1 MVIAW
6 RKGRWIYAFIS
17 PFDGNSLKWNMRKLT
32 VQTDSLE
39 INFEWTDSNIVM
51 ITTKT
56 KIWNSRLKKQIC
68 MHIVSNWEIRNIG
81 FSRNG
86 LIFGFFVESHL
97 AEVFCWLKNPLLWK
111 MIFRDMDF
119 PQRNTSARWL
129 SIKVQIWLNHIEFCY
144 REFP

>member
-1 MVIAW
+1 
-6 RKGRWIYAFIS
+6 
-17 PFDGNSLKWNMRKLT
+17 MRKLT
-32 VQTDSLE
+32 VQTDSQE
-39 INFEWTDSNIVM
+39 INFEWTDSSTVM

-56 KIWNSRLKKQIC
+56 KIGNSRLKKQIC
-68 MHIVSNWEIRNIG
+68 MHIASNWEIRIIG

-86 LIFGFFVESHL
+86 LIFAFFVESHL
-97 AEVFCWLKNPLLWK
+97 ADVFCWLGNPSFWK

-129 SIKVQIWLNHIEFCY
+129 SIKVQIWLNHIEFCN